1 MKKNQSNYN
10 QYRKYLGAFLFLFFL
25 WSCEDYLE
33 KEPLGRLSS
42 VSFFTT
48 SQHAV
53 QATNATYNQ
62 LRNFGVHVFG
72 FIGMTDIVSDDADKG
87 STPSDSNDQ
96 IELDNLT
103 YGPGNGLIRGAWQ
116 GYYRG
121 IDRANKAI
129 NNIPAIEMDETLR
142 ARLVGENKFLRAY
155 FYFFLV
161 RAYGDVPLITET
173 LEPSE
178 YLQERTP
185 ASEVYAQIVQ
195 DLTDAIAV
203 LPEKSEYAA
212 EDLGRATKGAARGLL
227 AKVYLFL
234 EDYANAERYALEVI
248 NSGEYALYPDYSGI
262 FLREG
267 ENSSESVF
275 EVQAVALEAGG
286 GGTQYNEV
294 QGVRGTPN
302 LGWGFNRP
310 SDALLAAY
318 EAGDPRRDATV
329 LEVGEE
335 LPDGSAVVEDNP
347 QIEGERYNQKAWQP
361 EYPGGNNNG
370 PGNIRRLRYADVLL
384 IAAEAANELGKPGE
398 ALPYLNSVRERAR
411 GGESGILPDVTTN
424 DQGELREAI
433 WHERRVELA
442 LEQHRFFDIIRQ
454 GRAATLLEAQG
465 KNFVVGKHEVFP
477 IPQTEIDLSAKRL
490 SQNDGY

>member
-1 MKKNQSNYN
+1 MNNDKHQIYK
-10 QYRKYLGAFLFLFFL
+10 RYLSVFLFVLFLFSCNEDFL
-25 WSCEDYLE
+25 D
-33 KEPLGRLSS
+33 KEPLGQLSS
-42 VSFFTT
+42 ESFFATT
-48 SQHAV
+48 EHAI

-72 FIGMTDIVSDDADKG
+72 FIGMTDIASDNADKG
-87 STPSDSNDQ
+87 STPGDNNDQ

-103 YGPGNGLIRGAWQ
+103 FGPGNGLIRGVWE
-116 GYYRG
+116 GFFRG
-121 IDRANKAI
+121 VYRANLAI
-129 NNIPAIEMDETLR
+129 NNIPPINMDEALK

-155 FYFFLV
+155 YYFFLV
-161 RAYGDVPLITET
+161 RAFGHIPLITEA

-178 YLQERTP
+178 YLQNQVP
-185 ASEVYAQIVQ
+185 APEVYDVIIQ

-203 LPEKSEYAA
+203 LPEKSEYAP

-234 EDYANAERYALEVI
+234 GDYANAEKYALEVI
-248 NSGEYALYPDYSGI
+248 NSGEYALYPDYEEI
-262 FLREG
+262 FRREG
-267 ENSSESVF
+267 ENSSESIF

-286 GGTQYNEV
+286 GGSQYNEV

-310 SDALLAAY
+310 SDALVAEY
-318 EAGDPRRDATV
+318 ENGDPRLEATV
-329 LEVGEE
+329 LFVGEE

-347 QIEGERYNQKAWQP
+347 NIEGERYSQKAWQP

-384 IAAEAANELGKPGE
+384 IAAEAANELGKPGD
-398 ALPYLNSVRERAR
+398 ALMYLNMVRERAR
-411 GGESGILPDVTTN
+411 GGDASILPDVTTT
-424 DQGELREAI
+424 DQAELRQAI

-442 LEQHRFFDIIRQ
+442 MEQHRYFDIVRQ
-454 GRAATLLEAQG
+454 GRAAELLQAQG
-465 KNFVVGKHEVFP
+465 KNFVEGKHEDFP
-477 IPQTEIDLSAKRL
+477 IPQTEIDLSGGRL
-490 SQNDGY
+490 VQNNGY